1 MVALEFTP
9 RSWKVGDLF
18 PTPAFLVMPMVG
30 VDFSAHAIR
39 FVELSRKSKEY
50 ELVAWAYQE
59 IPEGILVSG
68 DIKRKE
74 ELRSILSEFR
84 KKHNIRFIRASLPEE
99 KAYLFKT
106 QIPDMD
112 ESEMEEAIQF
122 KLEENVPLKPAEAVI
137 DFTVVPKRGNEKERD
152 VSVTVFPQAV
162 IDEYIDLFHSA
173 GMIPLSFEIEA
184 QAIARSVVPERNTE
198 TLMILDMGRSRTG
211 LSVVHEGV
219 VSFTTTLEIGGGAIT
234 RAIEKYFSV
243 TTEEAEKI
251 KHDRGFV
258 KSKNNR
264 ELYESM
270 LATIGALKD
279 EINKHFVYWHTHAGV
294 HLRSNGSITSL
305 ILCGSE
311 AHLPGLSEYL
321 SEAMSLPVKQANVW
335 TNAFSFNTAIPEIPF
350 GESLGYATAVGLA
363 LQDRVNVQ

>member
-9 RSWKVGDLF
+9 RSWRFGDLF

-39 FVELSRKSKEY
+39 FVELSRKAKEY
-50 ELVAWAYQE
+50 ELVSFAHQS
-59 IPEGILVSG
+59 IPEGILSSG
-68 DIKRKE
+68 DIKRKD
-74 ELRSILSEFR
+74 ELKEILVDFR
-84 KKHNIRFIRASLPEE
+84 KKHGLRFIRASLPEE

-112 ESEMEEAIQF
+112 EREMEGAIQF
-122 KLEENVPLKPAEAVI
+122 KLEENVPLKPSEAVI
-137 DFTVVPKRGNEKERD
+137 DFTVVPKRGNETHRD
-152 VSVTVFPQAV
+152 VSVTVFPQFV
-162 IDEYIDLFHSA
+162 IDEYVDLFHSA

-234 RAIEKYFSV
+234 KAIEKYFSV
-243 TTEEAEKI
+243 STTEAEKI
-251 KHDRGFV
+251 KHERGFV
-258 KSKNNR
+258 KSKNNK

-270 LATIGALKD
+270 LATVGALKD
-279 EINKHFVYWHTHAGV
+279 EVNKHFVYWHTHAGV
-294 HLRSNGSITSL
+294 HLRSNGSITSVL
-305 ILCGSE
+305 LCGTE
-311 AHLPGLSEYL
+311 AHLPGFPEYL
-321 SEAMSLPVKQANVW
+321 SEAMNLPVKHANVW
-335 TNAFSFNTAIPEIPF
+335 ANAFSLDTAIPEIPF
-350 GESLGYATAVGLA
+350 NESLGYATAIGLA
-363 LQDRVNVQ
+363 LQDRVNIQ